1 MQTKLLEY
9 MKKIIAVL
17 VVSIILLACSSEK
30 DGNMLVEGN
39 IKGLKKGTLYLQK
52 MNDTAIVSVDSV
64 NVFGDGNFKLTDNVI
79 SPEMY
84 YLTFKGNTA
93 DKRILFFGNKGTIT
107 INDNI
112 DTFGFDTEVT
122 GSENQLV
129 FNKFTKINDQFKNQ
143 RLQFIK
149 KEFDAVKSK
158 NLDSIEKV
166 KTDFNRMIRRKYLF
180 TTNFALTNSGSEAA
194 PYIALTELY
203 DANIKLLDTINKSLS
218 VEVKKSTY
226 GKRLDQYIT
235 EVKEREN
242 K

>member
-1 MQTKLLEY
+1 

-17 VVSIILLACSSEK
+17 LVSILMIACSSKK
-30 DGNMLVEGN
+30 DGNMIVEGN

-52 MNDTAIVSVDSV
+52 MNDTALVSVDSV
-64 NVFGDGNFKLTDNVI
+64 TVFGDGNYKLTDNVE
-79 SPEMY
+79 SPVMY
-84 YLTFKGNTA
+84 YLTFDGNTT

-112 DTFGFDTEVT
+112 DIFGFNPEII

-129 FNKFTKINDQFKNQ
+129 LNNFMKINNQFKNQ
-143 RLQFIK
+143 RLEFIK

-158 NLDSIEKV
+158 DADLIEKV
-166 KTDFNRMIRRKYLF
+166 QNDFNRMIRRKYLY
-180 TTNFALTNSGSEAA
+180 TTNFALNNPNSEAA

-203 DANIKLLDTINKSLS
+203 DANIKLLDTINNSLS
-218 VEVKKSTY
+218 IDVKKSIY
-226 GKRLDQYIT
+226 GQRLDKFIGDI
-235 EVKEREN
+235 KAKEN

>member
-1 MQTKLLEY
+1 

-17 VVSIILLACSSEK
+17 VVSILMVACSSEK
-30 DGNMLVEGN
+30 EGNMIVEGN

-52 MNDTAIVSVDSV
+52 MNDTALFSVDSV
-64 NVFGDGNFKLTDNVI
+64 DVFGDGNFKLTDNVI

-84 YLTFKGNTA
+84 YLTFKGNTNE
-93 DKRILFFGNKGTIT
+93 KRILFFGNKGTIT
-107 INDNI
+107 LNDNI
-112 DTFGFDTEVT
+112 NTFGFDTEII
-122 GSENQLV
+122 GSENQVVL
-129 FNKFTKINDQFKNQ
+129 NKFTKINDKFKNQ

-149 KEFDAVKSK
+149 KEFDAIKSK
-158 NLDSIEKV
+158 NADSITKV
-166 KTDFNRMIRRKYLF
+166 KTDFDRMIRRKYLF

-218 VEVKKSTY
+218 EKVKNSTY
-226 GKRLDQYIT
+226 GKRLDTYIT
-235 EVKEREN
+235 EIQNKEN